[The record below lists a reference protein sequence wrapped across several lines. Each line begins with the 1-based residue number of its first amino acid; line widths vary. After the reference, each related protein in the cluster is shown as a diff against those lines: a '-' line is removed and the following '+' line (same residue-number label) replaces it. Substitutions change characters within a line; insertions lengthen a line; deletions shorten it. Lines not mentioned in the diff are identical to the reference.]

1 MIIDMFVNSG
11 YELSNIHTVGEMD
24 EALHLGVMR
33 YVAAYDND
41 EWTILPLLNVAKNI
55 TGKHSTEE

>member
-33 YVAAYDND
+33 YVAAYDNAED
-41 EWTILPLLNVAKNI
+41 FVNNAYWI
-55 TGKHSTEE
+55 TREVKVML